1 MPGMAKKP
9 SLPPR
14 AGSMRSI
21 SPSALMTSAWLWRMP
36 SGVRRYSNARRV
48 CILLCSQIPPPMSS
62 QRVYDLLIRN
72 ARIYPLAQDC
82 APAKAR
88 TLAVNGGKIAAL
100 GVAEDAAARET
111 LDARNQVLLPGLVD
125 CHTHALYAGDRMAEH
140 VQKMHGASY
149 ADIARAGGGIQT
161 SVKAVRAASEAQL
174 VEQTLPRLEA
184 LRSEGVTTVEIKS
197 GYGLDADNELKML
210 RAIRALRRHISM
222 DIVATFLGAH
232 AVPAGKTRAQYL
244 DEVVDKMLPAVAAEQ
259 LADTVDIFVEH
270 IAFSVDDLRRLFDKA
285 QGLGL
290 KLRAHT
296 DQLSNL
302 GATRTAAEL
311 GALSCDHLE
320 YSNEDD
326 VRAMAKQGTVA
337 VLLPGAF
344 YFLRETRKPPLELL
358 RQHQVPVAVATDLNP
373 GSSPVASLLT
383 NMHMAGLL
391 FGLTP
396 EEVLA

>member
-1 MPGMAKKP
+1 
-9 SLPPR
+9 
-14 AGSMRSI
+14 
-21 SPSALMTSAWLWRMP
+21 
-36 SGVRRYSNARRV
+36 
-48 CILLCSQIPPPMSS
+48 MSS

-82 APAKAR
+82 APADAR

-100 GVAEDAAARET
+100 GVPDDTAARET

-161 SVKAVRAASEAQL
+161 TVKAVRAASETQL

-184 LRSEGVTTVEIKS
+184 LRAEGVTTVEIKS
-197 GYGLDADNELKML
+197 GYGLDTDSELKML
-210 RAIRALRRHISM
+210 RAIRALRRHISL

-232 AVPAGKTRAQYL
+232 AVPAGKTRGQYL
-244 DEVVDKMLPAVAAEQ
+244 DEAVDKMLPVVAAEQ

-270 IAFSVDDLRRLFDKA
+270 IAFSVDDLQRLFDKA
-285 QGLGL
+285 RKLGL
-290 KLRAHT
+290 KVRAHT

-302 GATRTAAEL
+302 GATRAAAEL

-320 YSNEDD
+320 YSNEED
-326 VRAMAKQGTVA
+326 VRAMAKHGTVA

-344 YFLRETRKPPLELL
+344 YFLRETRRPPLDLL
-358 RQHQVPVAVATDLNP
+358 RKHRVPVAVATDLNP
-373 GSSPVASLLT
+373 GSSPIASLLT

-396 EEVLA
+396 EEILAGVSRHAARALGLADRIGALVPGQDADFGLWDIPAPEFLCYQLGGIKPRDLFFKGKRT